1 MQLFVQLR
9 KNVILHHEGDCRGFS
24 KDVTQRGMEDVR
36 SENESTINPHKDCA
50 KDKLLG
56 KSFVQKT
63 FLSTKQQVT
72 KSVAEYSSSL
82 NKAAG
87 WLHSYYAYLNDFILC
102 GYCNCLSNQDVATS
116 TSFPTR

>member
-1 MQLFVQLR
+1 MDQLSCMQLFRHVQLR
-9 KNVILHHEGDCRGFS
+9 KNFIYHGRACHGFS
-24 KDVTQRGMEDVR
+24 KDVTQRGMEDDR
-36 SENESTINPHKDCA
+36 SENESTINPLKDCA

-63 FLSTKQQVT
+63 FLSTKQHVT

-87 WLHSYYAYLNDFILC
+87 YIH
-102 GYCNCLSNQDVATS
+102 
-116 TSFPTR
+116 